1 VKTPKFARM
10 SARRLAAYVERLLM
24 AGELGPNIAP
34 RVAVPLRV
42 ANAAGVATDAI
53 MPKMNGRVLAERLA
67 AQRPRLRVL
76 FMSGYTDDDMLRRGI
91 MDPRMAF
98 LQKPFTPDALA
109 KKVREVL
116 DASASAV
123 PSLPPVGGTG
133 KRVLK

>member
-1 VKTPKFARM
+1 
-10 SARRLAAYVERLLM
+10 
-24 AGELGPNIAP
+24 
-34 RVAVPLRV
+34 
-42 ANAAGVATDAI
+42 VATDAI